1 MSDSNEG
8 GEPAPRHPE
17 LAAAVRAASAEPNA
31 RARLISQ
38 WACVLVSGVAVG
50 IAGITVRVVQLKT
63 NPSEQLLGS
72 MADANGKLA
81 QQRAVSDALPRGE
94 ILDRNGRTLALD
106 TISGTLYV
114 DVRDLY
120 RDTLAQNE
128 RSAARI
134 ASGKARESDRIVLD
148 PISELAAQLG
158 PMLGMPQDEVIA
170 RIVHRDPLAGD
181 HERVPPAL
189 RRIPA
194 SGTLTDA
201 EWAALPRYVVIE
213 KEMNEDQI
221 RLLRAAREAGG
232 PTSIVRAAHMQP
244 KPERV
249 RPYGDIG
256 APIVGKTG
264 IDVISEIPLV
274 VDVRELYREA
284 YGENLEG
291 IARLSSGEDVRLR
304 DDPVG
309 EIAEALAP
317 IAGMAPQAVARA
329 ILGDP
334 AGLPEMRLKSWALAM
349 QSTPEQF
356 EDFLDTLP
364 TGVVVKADTTA
375 MEREALLKAQ
385 AQAGIMPAGV
395 ESAETE
401 MMHADGQPA
410 PAPALAFASLR
421 PGLEGIVGR
430 SGYERLAQ
438 EHLASKPGYTTYF
451 ASRLGSVISIPP
463 DGYRA
468 GDEGNDLRL
477 SIDIVIQE
485 MVEGRVN
492 KMVADAN
499 ASGGR
504 AIVIDASSGEVL
516 AAYSTINP
524 KTGREPITTDWGMR
538 DPALARMRWATDPF
552 EPGSIFKAF
561 VWAWATDHGFAQR
574 NETIRLPDGP
584 MVLAD
589 GRAKRSIREAHPSS
603 YGTRSWEQVLVKSV
617 NAGMATVAFRM
628 GNDEMKRCLAD
639 WKFGESTKIGVESEN
654 AGLMPRADEWS
665 NRTRALTSVSFGQGI
680 AVTPLQLVRA
690 FSAFC
695 RDGDMVPLSLQPMA
709 SDSLSGSMPVL
720 SSSAVRE
727 SREVMEKV
735 ITEGTG
741 KKLKDILQYR
751 AFGKSGTAQL
761 ASPTGG
767 YYQGKWLASFIAG
780 APYDSPE
787 IVVLVTIED
796 PDQKSKETGG
806 ATGGGAVAGPVVG
819 HIIND
824 VLGYMGIPAD
834 GELVYADKKDAAKLA
849 GR

>member
-1 MSDSNEG
+1 MSESNEG
-8 GEPAPRHPE
+8 AKSAPRHPE

-50 IAGITVRVVQLKT
+50 IAGIAVRVVQLKT
-63 NPSEQLLGS
+63 DPSEQLLAS
-72 MADANGKLA
+72 MVDANGKLA

-134 ASGKARESDRIVLD
+134 AAGKARESDRIVLD

-181 HERVPPAL
+181 HQRVPSSL

-201 EWAALPRYVVIE
+201 EWSALPRYVVIE

-264 IDVISEIPLV
+264 IDVISDIPLV

-284 YGENLEG
+284 YGENLDR
-291 IARLSSGEDVRLR
+291 IARLAQGDDVLLR

-309 EIAEALAP
+309 EVAQALAP
-317 IAGMAPQAVARA
+317 LAGVSPDAIALA

-334 AGLPEMRLKSWALAM
+334 AGLPEMRLKSWAIAM

-356 EDFLDTLP
+356 EEFLESLP
-364 TGVVVKADTTA
+364 TGVVVKAATTEK
-375 MEREALLKAQ
+375 EREEFAKAQ
-385 AQAGIMPAGV
+385 AGENAA
-395 ESAETE
+395 A
-401 MMHADGQPA
+401 
-410 PAPALAFASLR
+410 ALAFTSLR
-421 PGLEGIVGR
+421 PGLEGTVGR

-438 EHLASKPGYTTYF
+438 DHLSSKPGYTTYF

-468 GDEGNDLRL
+468 GDEGDDLRL

-504 AIVIDASSGEVL
+504 AIVLDASSGEVL

-524 KTGREPITTDWGMR
+524 NTGREPIATDWGMR

-561 VWAWATDHGFAQR
+561 VWAWATDHGFARR

-603 YGTRSWEQVLVKSV
+603 YGTRTWEQVLVKSV

-639 WKFGESTKIGVESEN
+639 WKFGESTGIGVESEN
-654 AGLMPRADEWS
+654 AGLMPRRDEWS
-665 NRTRALTSVSFGQGI
+665 NKTRALTSVSFGQGI

-709 SDSLSGSMPVL
+709 RDSLSGSMPVL

-806 ATGGGAVAGPVVG
+806 ATGGGSVAGPVVG

>member
-1 MSDSNEG
+1 MSESNDSATTASPS
-8 GEPAPRHPE
+8 PA
-17 LAAAVRAASAEPNA
+17 LAAAVRAASVEPNA
-31 RARLISQ
+31 RARSISR
-38 WACVLVSGVAVG
+38 WACVLVAGVAVG
-50 IAGITVRVVQLKT
+50 ITGITVRVVQLKT
-63 NPSEQLLGS
+63 DPSEQLLAS

-134 ASGKARESDRIVLD
+134 AAGKARESDRIVLD

-158 PMLGMPQDEVIA
+158 PLLGMPQDDVVA

-181 HERVPPAL
+181 HQRVPADL

-194 SGTLTDA
+194 SGALTDA
-201 EWAALPRYVVIE
+201 EWAALPRYVVVE

-264 IDVISEIPLV
+264 IDVISDIPLV

-284 YGENLEG
+284 YGENLDR
-291 IARLSSGEDVRLR
+291 IARLAQGDDVLLR

-309 EIAEALAP
+309 EVAQALAP
-317 IAGMAPQAVARA
+317 LAGTSPDAIALA

-334 AGLPEMRLKSWALAM
+334 AGLPEMRLKSWAIAM
-349 QSTPEQF
+349 QSTPDQF
-356 EDFLDTLP
+356 EEFLDSLP
-364 TGVVVKADTTA
+364 TGVVVKAATTDK
-375 MEREALLKAQ
+375 ERDAIATAQ
-385 AQAGIMPAGV
+385 AAGDA
-395 ESAETE
+395 
-401 MMHADGQPA
+401 
-410 PAPALAFASLR
+410 APALAFASLR

-438 EHLASKPGYTTYF
+438 DHLASKPGYTTYF

-463 DGYRA
+463 NGFRA
-468 GDEGNDLRL
+468 GDEGDDMRL
-477 SIDIVIQE
+477 SIDIIIQE
-485 MVEGRVN
+485 MVEGHVN

-504 AIVIDASSGEVL
+504 AIVLDASSGEVL

-561 VWAWATDHGFAQR
+561 VWAWATDHGFARR

-584 MVLAD
+584 LVLAD
-589 GRAKRSIREAHPSS
+589 GRAKRSIREAHPTS
-603 YGTRSWEQVLVKSV
+603 YGTKTWEQVLVKSV

-639 WKFGESTKIGVESEN
+639 WKFGESTTIGVESEN
-654 AGLMPRADEWS
+654 KGLMPRQDEWS
-665 NRTRALTSVSFGQGI
+665 NKTRALTSVSFGQGI

-695 RDGDMVPLSLQPMA
+695 REGDMVPLSLQPIA
-709 SDSLSGSMPVL
+709 RDSLTASIPVL

-727 SREVMEKV
+727 SKEVMEKV

-780 APYDSPE
+780 APFDSPE

-806 ATGGGAVAGPVVG
+806 ATGGGSVAGPVVG

-824 VLGYMGIPAD
+824 VLGYMGIPTD

>member
-1 MSDSNEG
+1 MSESNDSATTAARS
-8 GEPAPRHPE
+8 PA
-17 LAAAVRAASAEPNA
+17 LAAAVRAASVEPNA
-31 RARLISQ
+31 RARSISR
-38 WACVLVSGVAVG
+38 WACVLVAGVAVG
-50 IAGITVRVVQLKT
+50 ITGITVRVVQLKT
-63 NPSEQLLGS
+63 DPSEQLLAS

-134 ASGKARESDRIVLD
+134 AAGKARESDRIVLD

-158 PMLGMPQDEVIA
+158 PLLGMPQDDVVA

-181 HERVPPAL
+181 HQRVPADL

-194 SGTLTDA
+194 SGALTDA
-201 EWAALPRYVVIE
+201 EWAALPRYVVVE

-264 IDVISEIPLV
+264 IDVISDIPLV

-284 YGENLEG
+284 YGENLDR
-291 IARLSSGEDVRLR
+291 IARLAQGDDVLLR

-309 EIAEALAP
+309 EVAQALAP
-317 IAGMAPQAVARA
+317 LAGMSPDAIALA

-334 AGLPEMRLKSWALAM
+334 AGLPEMRLKSWAIAM

-356 EDFLDTLP
+356 EEFLDSLP
-364 TGVVVKADTTA
+364 TGVVVKAATTEK
-375 MEREALLKAQ
+375 EREEFAKAQ
-385 AQAGIMPAGV
+385 AGENAA
-395 ESAETE
+395 A
-401 MMHADGQPA
+401 
-410 PAPALAFASLR
+410 ALAFASLR
-421 PGLEGIVGR
+421 PGLEGTVGR
-430 SGYERLAQ
+430 SGFELLAQ
-438 EHLASKPGYTTYF
+438 DHLASKPGYTTYF

-463 DGYRA
+463 NGFRA
-468 GDEGNDLRL
+468 GDEGDDMRL
-477 SIDIVIQE
+477 SIDIIIQE
-485 MVEGRVN
+485 MVEGHVN

-504 AIVIDASSGEVL
+504 AIVLDASSGEVL

-561 VWAWATDHGFAQR
+561 VWAWATDHGFARR

-584 MVLAD
+584 LVLAD
-589 GRAKRSIREAHPSS
+589 GRAKRSIREAHESS
-603 YGTRSWEQVLVKSV
+603 YGTKTWEQVLVKSV

-639 WKFGESTKIGVESEN
+639 WKFGERTLSSDDSGDKVDQVSQGNGGSLAQLKSES
-654 AGLMPRADEWS
+654 AGILPPEAEWS
-665 NRTRALTSVSFGQGI
+665 NKTRALTVVSFGQGI

-695 RDGDMVPLSLQPMA
+695 REGDMVPLSLQPIA
-709 SDSLSGSMPVL
+709 RDSLTASIPVL

-727 SREVMEKV
+727 SKEVMEKV

-780 APYDSPE
+780 APFDSPE

-796 PDQKSKETGG
+796 PDQKSEETGG

-824 VLGYMGIPAD
+824 VLGYMGIPTD